1 MAAIVGEAAKLE
13 AAVGLTLGVVAW
25 PLHAVV
31 KIAAANI
38 EIAIRRLSTNGRAS
52 QWIGR
57 ITWISCL
64 RSAGHGCWSHLRLE
78 NHSMPRPP
86 KASVAPGGMSVALA
100 RVVQLG

>member
-1 MAAIVGEAAKLE
+1 VAAIVGEAAKLE

-64 RSAGHGCWSHLRLE
+64 RSAVTVVGRTCGWKSFD
-78 NHSMPRPP
+78 
-86 KASVAPGGMSVALA
+86 ASP
-100 RVVQLG
+100 